1 MYLLNFGSMVISFAL
16 TAKRSPCLFLDLM
29 CKTKGTQVGN
39 LAISF
44 YKYLTS
50 KWTPSTTIDSFLMFA
65 RSITFVSS
73 AYTSLDCIR

>member
-39 LAISF
+39 LAINF

-50 KWTPSTTIDSFLMFA
+50 K
-65 RSITFVSS
+65 
-73 AYTSLDCIR
+73 